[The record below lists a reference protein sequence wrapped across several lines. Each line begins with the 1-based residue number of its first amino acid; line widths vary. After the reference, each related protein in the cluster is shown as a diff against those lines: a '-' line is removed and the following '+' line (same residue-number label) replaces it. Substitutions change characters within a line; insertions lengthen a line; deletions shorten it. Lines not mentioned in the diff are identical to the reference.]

1 MFQFVL
7 ICSKAELT
15 KNWNK
20 LERTGTQLERSS
32 CVPVRSNLFQF
43 VPSLFPPSL
52 SMQNGASQAAGG
64 DMCGPPPGRSRR
76 AQQTGRQDHRVRPA
90 TSGAQQ
96 PPAASVEMAD
106 GLGERKRTGSVGGG
120 MADGLGEDDGPRG
133 ALKRPPSDQAFS
145 DTILKGLLVPLC
157 SLVGVEQVTDAAS
170 FPSAAAATL
179 GRCADVLHKRARHDS
194 PPPPVRGKASLG
206 SALPPPERDPIA
218 HACELAIADGA
229 YLGGRSSG
237 VMSDP
242 IGLLC
247 CTNQES
253 LMMGDACWANEKGC
267 HAGVF
272 VVVQSL
278 KPPRGGVIVE
288 RVGGRWCWREAD
300 LARLGCKITY
310 QGKAVTVQE
319 LFRAWHAPPGVEV
332 VIVDR
337 KAADI
342 YISQVDHPC
351 TLRFGPCAET
361 TAVTERTYC
370 YFAALTVRGN
380 HVSVHDAEPSPEELL
395 EHASSRLRNSM
406 YLRQMCGDLVHQQ
419 VSLRDTHSGSI
430 AWLGCP
436 GTDLVQAVCEVTG
449 TVSLTVS
456 PHGRFQTHSLPWFHT
471 RAC

>member
-1 MFQFVL
+1 MVPTYHKLEQIRTNWNITGMFQFV
-7 ICSKAELT
+7 
-15 KNWNK
+15 
-20 LERTGTQLERSS
+20 QF
-32 CVPVRSNLFQF
+32 VPVRSSSFQ
-43 VPSLFPPSL
+43 PHFPPSH
-52 SMQNGASQAAGG
+52 SMQDEASQAA
-64 DMCGPPPGRSRR
+64 PPGRSRR
-76 AQQTGRQDHRVRPA
+76 APAPRKDLRLRPA
-90 TSGAQQ
+90 TSGAQE
-96 PPAASVEMAD
+96 PPAASVEMAE
-106 GLGERKRTGSVGGG
+106 GHGG
-120 MADGLGEDDGPRG
+120 DDLCEPRG

-179 GRCADVLHKRARHDS
+179 GRCADVLHKRARLDS
-194 PPPPVRGKASLG
+194 PPPPARGKASP
-206 SALPPPERDPIA
+206 STAAQHPERDPIA

-242 IGLLC
+242 IGLLG

-253 LMMGDACWANEKGC
+253 LMMGDACWANEKGG

-272 VVVQSL
+272 VVVQPL
-278 KPPRGGVIVE
+278 KPPRGGVVVE
-288 RVGGRWCWREAD
+288 RVGGRWCWSEAD